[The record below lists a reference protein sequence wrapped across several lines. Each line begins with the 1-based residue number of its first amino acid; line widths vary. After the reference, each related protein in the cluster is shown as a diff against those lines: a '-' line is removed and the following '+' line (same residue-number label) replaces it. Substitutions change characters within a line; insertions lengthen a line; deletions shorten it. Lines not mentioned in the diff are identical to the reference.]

1 MNPLETMK
9 SFIGKEFS
17 ASPSPFMLWLK
28 PVVKSV
34 ETGALEFE
42 YKIRP
47 EWLNPIGNL
56 HGGVTAAIVDDVLG
70 ATIFSLNEAYFYTT
84 INNVIDYFSIAKA
97 GESIIAKTHI
107 LKKGKQFINNFGNE
121 ITNLNLGPEV
131 RLDLNFSSR
140 FYMSIG
146 AEIRYSNTSYSLP
159 SAKDATFLVQEYST
173 EINWELPARFFFNT
187 RYTYNIN
194 TQQSDGFNTKFPLWN
209 AFLSKQFLRY
219 NRGELKI
226 TAFDIM
232 NKNVGISRTANQN
245 FIEDKRVNNLQQ
257 YFMLSFTY
265 SLSKNS
271 ASSQQGPQNGLKII
285 K

>member
-34 ETGALEFE
+34 ETGALEFV

-70 ATIFSLNEAYFYTT
+70 ATMFSLNEAYFYTT

-107 LKKGKQFINNFGNE
+107 LKKGKQFINAECE
-121 ITNLNLGPEV
+121 IWNADKT
-131 RLDLNFSSR
+131 RL
-140 FYMSIG
+140 IAKG
-146 AEIRYSNTSYSLP
+146 YSNLF
-159 SAKDATFLVQEYST
+159 KT
-173 EINWELPARFFFNT
+173 EIKK
-187 RYTYNIN
+187 
-194 TQQSDGFNTKFPLWN
+194 S
-209 AFLSKQFLRY
+209 
-219 NRGELKI
+219 
-226 TAFDIM
+226 
-232 NKNVGISRTANQN
+232 
-245 FIEDKRVNNLQQ
+245 
-257 YFMLSFTY
+257 
-265 SLSKNS
+265 
-271 ASSQQGPQNGLKII
+271 
-285 K
+285 